1 MDGLCND
8 AVGCEV
14 QKMSYI
20 DQSLP
25 MALKV
30 QVWLL
35 HWIDRKQSS
44 SATHTLICEG
54 MVDSD
59 LR

>member
-30 QVWLL
+30 QVWL
-35 HWIDRKQSS
+35 
-44 SATHTLICEG
+44 
-54 MVDSD
+54 
-59 LR
+59 